1 MVEYKECYVAFLDI
15 LGFKELINN
24 SNCNVIHDIF
34 QSVLN
39 FEVRAMMK
47 SATVYKEI
55 KYTIMSDSII
65 VYIETKYANGFV
77 ALADACS
84 QIQMKLL
91 QNNPPI
97 LLRGGIE
104 RGTLYHKDNI
114 LFGQGLTKA
123 YLLENNAATYPRII
137 FTEELR
143 QLGLANTDRL
153 YVFDYNNMF
162 YRKDSDEF
170 YYINFLNMTNYIL
183 ASNAKNR
190 EDVEKINN
198 DFFDKLLEHV
208 EKILSA
214 EINLSVRG
222 KYLWLKKKIK
232 EQIKCMPSV
241 KSYFEEKDR
250 KEQEERDK
258 RFGETLKGE

>member
-15 LGFKELINN
+15 LGFKELINKGD
-24 SNCNVIHDIF
+24 CNMINNIF
-34 QSVLN
+34 QSILN
-39 FEVRAMMK
+39 FKPHTMMK
-47 SATVYKEI
+47 EAKVYDEI
-55 KYTIMSDSII
+55 KYTIMSDSIV
-65 VYIETKYANGFV
+65 VYVETKNANSFI
-77 ALADACS
+77 ALADVCS

-104 RGTLYHKDNI
+104 KGTLYCKDKI

-143 QLGLANTDRL
+143 QHGLVNTDKL

-162 YRKDSDEF
+162 YRKDEDDF
-170 YYINFLNMTNYIL
+170 YYINFINMINYVL
-183 ASNAKNR
+183 TTDAKNK
-190 EDVEKINN
+190 EDVEKYSNE
-198 DFFDKLLEHV
+198 FFDRMLTYIDSV
-208 EKILSA
+208 LSR
-214 EINLSVRG
+214 ETNLSVRE
-222 KYLWLKKKIK
+222 KYLWLKKKIN
-232 EQIKCMPSV
+232 ERIKCMPGV
-241 KSYFEEKDR
+241 FDYFKEKNK

-258 RFGETLKGE
+258 RFNNSLNGK